1 MKRQLLAG
9 RFGPDDQIEIPNAD
23 DEQVTHLQLV
33 AGEKSL
39 DHGIGGGECGHIAL
53 GFDHSNCIARHDVL
67 LVERSVV
74 TWPPRHRWNR

>member
-39 DHGIGGGECGHIAL
+39 DHGIGGALASLKAL
-53 GFDHSNCIARHDVL
+53 GVFPSEIGH
-67 LVERSVV
+67 
-74 TWPPRHRWNR
+74 